1 MQVVF
6 TWPSPQDAFLVVQGP
21 SSQIAQKTFDPKMCF
36 GYVALLHVGPSAAER
51 AEMFNAVSKAST
63 ETAEL
68 NSLSSA
74 NQALW
79 QQAQKTMTDLIA
91 EGLPVDSGDF
101 NDLSA
106 QIKYASDASNAMRV
120 SLSLSVYLCSAS

>member
-1 MQVVF
+1 MAAG
-6 TWPSPQDAFLVVQGP
+6 PSPAD
-21 SSQIAQKTFDPKMCF
+21 
-36 GYVALLHVGPSAAER
+36 R
-51 AEMFNAVSKAST
+51 AEMFNAVSRAST
-63 ETAEL
+63 EIAEL

-91 EGLPVDSGDF
+91 EGRPVNSGDL
-101 NDLSA
+101 NDSSA

-120 SLSLSVYLCSAS
+120 